1 MNKVELTA
9 FFAGALRLALPV
21 LMAAV
26 GELVS
31 ERAGVLNLGLEGIM
45 LTGAFAGAL
54 GAYYTGTAVVGVL
67 AGVLAAVLF
76 TAITSVFNIR
86 LAANQLVVGL
96 AANALALGVTSF
108 AAKELLPQGLT
119 SNLPSFG
126 TLNIPGLSDIP
137 IVGGA
142 LFGQSLL
149 LYVGLAMVAVTL
161 YVLSRTGWG
170 LAVRA
175 AGDDARA
182 ADQAGCPVVAV
193 RWLATLWTG
202 VMAGMGGVF
211 LSVAD
216 IQGFTQNMTTGRGFL
231 AIGAVIAGAWIGWRV
246 VVACLIFGAAAAL
259 QFQAEGLG
267 LNVPVAILVA
277 GPYVL
282 ALLAVAG
289 LAGRT
294 RPPAD
299 LIRPFVRGA

>member
-1 MNKVELTA
+1 MSKVELAA
-9 FFAGALRLALPV
+9 FLAGAIRLALPV
-21 LMAAV
+21 LLAAT

-45 LTGAFAGAL
+45 LTGAFSGAL
-54 GAYYTGTAVVGVL
+54 GAHYTGSAVGGL
-67 AGVLAAVLF
+67 ACGVLAAVLF
-76 TAITSVFNIR
+76 TGLTSVLNIT

-96 AANALALGVTSF
+96 AANALALGATSF

-119 SNLPSFG
+119 ADLPSFG
-126 TLNIPGLSDIP
+126 TLNVPGLSDLP
-137 IVGGA
+137 VVGGA
-142 LFGQSLL
+142 LFGQSVL
-149 LYVGLAMVAVTL
+149 LYVGLLMVAATI
-161 YVLSRTGWG
+161 YVLGRTGWG
-170 LAVRA
+170 LAIRA

-202 VMAGMGGVF
+202 VMAGTGGVF
-211 LSVAD
+211 LSLAD
-216 IQGFTQNMTTGRGFL
+216 IQGFTPNMTAGRGFL

-246 VVACLIFGAAAAL
+246 VLACLIFGAATAL

-277 GPYVL
+277 GPYLL

-294 RPPAD
+294 RAPAD

>member
-9 FFAGALRLALPV
+9 FLAGAVRLALPV

-54 GAYYTGTAVVGVL
+54 GSYYAGSAIVGLL
-67 AGVLAAVLF
+67 AGVLAALLF
-76 TAITSVFNIR
+76 TAMTSALNIR

-126 TLNIPGLSDIP
+126 TLDIPGLSDIP
-137 IVGGA
+137 VVGDA
-142 LFGQSLL
+142 LFGQSIL
-149 LYVGLAMVAVTL
+149 LYIGLVMVGVTL
-161 YVLSRTGWG
+161 YVLNRTGLG
-170 LAVRA
+170 LVVRA

-182 ADQAGCPVVAV
+182 ADQAGCPVIAV

-202 VMAGMGGVF
+202 VMAGTGGVF

-216 IQGFTQNMTTGRGFL
+216 IQGFTQNMTSGRGFL

-267 LNVPVAILVA
+267 LDVPVAILVA